1 MDKEEKLF
9 DDLDALR
16 LFDGHTEEGANDGAV
31 TSLQASR
38 EKNVTSR
45 RDKPSNSLKASR
57 ENNASGRTLILREKS
72 VNDSNDATESD
83 QLQDPVST
91 CDSCSTV
98 EIILPH
104 TPTPSLP
111 EAFDDEKERLAE
123 AQVTSWRRKDDGES
137 EILSLEEMNGVCG
150 PTEDEANVER
160 CFENKRILIKE
171 DDQVRVKL
179 PDNRS
184 RQPKF
189 FQTMKCVHLPCEATG
204 NNASLTQ
211 QKQAVNA

>member
-1 MDKEEKLF
+1 LK
-9 DDLDALR
+9 

-31 TSLQASR
+31 TSLQVSR
-38 EKNVTSR
+38 EK
-45 RDKPSNSLKASR
+45 
-57 ENNASGRTLILREKS
+57 NASGRTLTQREKS
-72 VNDSNDATESD
+72 VNDLNDASESD

-91 CDSCSTV
+91 CDSGRTV
-98 EIILPH
+98 EIIIPH

-111 EAFDDEKERLAE
+111 EALDDDKERLAE

-137 EILSLEEMNGVCG
+137 EMLSLEEMNGVCG
-150 PTEDEANVER
+150 PTEDEANVAR
-160 CFENKRILIKE
+160 CFKKKRILIKE
-171 DDQVRVKL
+171 GDQVCVKL

-211 QKQAVNA
+211 QRWIARMTKYIMMTRSKQ